1 MALLHLPTAAIIII
15 QTIPAIRHS
24 LPTTIA
30 LMTIVQKLE
39 LICTGMMDAIIMA
52 IMPMMVMPI
61 VQLPAMVMATAAAAD
76 ATTGK
81 ERLKIV
87 KKFPAFFRQGIFLSC
102 FILFVQLLEPQTGLK
117 QLTVPR

>member
-52 IMPMMVMPI
+52 IMPMMVI
-61 VQLPAMVMATAAAAD
+61 PAMVMATAAAAD